1 MAEKVFHC
9 EIHSPEGSVYTGE
22 TTKII
27 ATAVDGELGVLYDH
41 APLVTALGE
50 GSLRITAP
58 DGTVLRYVARGGFL
72 EVFKNH
78 VTILT
83 EKVEKAE

>member
-1 MAEKVFHC
+1 MEKAFQL
-9 EIHSPEGSVYTGE
+9 EICSPEGNVFAGE
-22 TTKII
+22 ATMVI
-27 ATAVDGELGVLYDH
+27 ATAVDGESGVLYNH

-58 DGTVLRYVARGGFL
+58 DGSVRRFIAHGGFL

-78 VTILT
+78 VTVIT
-83 EKVEKAE
+83 EKVEAVD